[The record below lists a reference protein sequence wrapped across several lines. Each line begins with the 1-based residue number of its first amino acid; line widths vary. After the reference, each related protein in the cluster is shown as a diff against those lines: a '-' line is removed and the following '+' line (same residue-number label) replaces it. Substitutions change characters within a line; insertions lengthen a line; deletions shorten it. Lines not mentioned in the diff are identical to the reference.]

1 MNVRPIPIRV
11 ISAVGIF
18 IAAVVAFQS
27 GTTLSGEDGSF
38 ERTLLVDCYYA
49 LSLFVI
55 GGIDIGT
62 PQSGPTWAVVSL
74 WVAYFAAPILA
85 VSTVLDLFLRMF
97 TRQRWRLK
105 RLRNHVIIDG
115 GDELTRS
122 YLRHLRQIDP
132 SRQVVVLQG
141 VGFSD
146 TSHEQLRRSFGAL
159 TWEGDLIDDFTFD
172 QLRVKHAAK
181 VLLFSN
187 YNLKNYETA
196 KAMLDRRPELAGK
209 IIMNVDRLRFM
220 RSMSSSRIAEAV
232 TVFNGYQSAAESLVT
247 TLAVPHVRQNGSK
260 VGVVIAGFGRFGQ
273 SVLESLQN
281 ALPDEIAAVA
291 VIEHDA
297 ERRVMVTREQFS
309 ISTNFELK
317 ILQGDMTHPGV
328 WEDLDGFWDRN
339 RHDTLFVFATNREED
354 NLRSALW
361 LRRHN
366 PKAWIFA
373 RTSRYSSFAQEV
385 AEDNDIIV
393 LGISQLIERSF
404 PQSWID
410 CSIED
415 TADLIPKNG

>member
-1 MNVRPIPIRV
+1 MRPIPIRA
-11 ISAVGIF
+11 IAAIGIF
-18 IAAVVAFQS
+18 VTAVLALQS
-27 GTTLSGEDGSF
+27 GVILSAEDAGVS
-38 ERTLLVDCYYA
+38 RSILVDCYYA

-62 PQSGPTWAVVSL
+62 PQSGPAWAVALL
-74 WVAYFAAPILA
+74 WLSYFAAPILA

-97 TRQRWRLK
+97 TQHRWRLR

-115 GDELTRS
+115 DDELTRS

-132 SRQVVVLQG
+132 KRQVVVLQG
-141 VGFSD
+141 AGFSD
-146 TSHEQLRRSFGAL
+146 TSREQLRRSFGAL
-159 TWEGDLIDDFTFD
+159 TWEGDLIDAFTFD

-181 VLLFSN
+181 ILLFSN
-187 YNLKNYETA
+187 YSLKNYETV
-196 KAMLDRRPELAGK
+196 KAMLDRRQDLAGK
-209 IIMNVDRLRFM
+209 IVMHVDRLRFM
-220 RSMSSSRIAEAV
+220 RSMSSSRIAQSV

-247 TLAVPHVRQNGSK
+247 TLAVPHVRQSG
-260 VGVVIAGFGRFGQ
+260 VPMGVVIAGFGRFGQ

-291 VIEHDA
+291 LIEHDA

-339 RHDTLFVFATNREED
+339 SPNTLFVFATHREED

-366 PKAWIFA
+366 PNAWVFA
-373 RTSRYSSFAQEV
+373 RISRYSSFAQEV
-385 AEDNDIIV
+385 ADDHDIIAMG
-393 LGISQLIERSF
+393 LSQLIERSF

-410 CSIED
+410 CSMEG
-415 TADLIPKNG
+415 TAELIPPGS